1 VKIMR
6 RRAPQLALIPF
17 IAVIV
22 PQLAYARDEGSAVR
36 LAMGPTSAPQKVF
49 GPPAN
54 SSNRTGSAASTCN
67 PYEQACSTRHRRS
80 ARRHSRS
87 VALSH

>member
-1 VKIMR
+1 MNIMR
-6 RRAPQLALIPF
+6 RRVPQLALIAF
-17 IAVIV
+17 IV

-36 LAMGPTSAPQKVF
+36 LVMGPTSAPQKVF

-54 SSNRTGSAASTCN
+54 SSNSTGSAASTCN
-67 PYEQACSTRHRRS
+67 PYEQACSTRHRRP

-87 VALSH
+87 VASSH